1 MVVYSYKGERLA
13 EHSYLVLRLYCRA
26 FGTAHERLVA
36 KRLGMSPELVAR
48 TLRTACLLHDA
59 GKALTKFQ
67 EAVKQERGM
76 PFHEVVSALLV
87 YDTLSFALFDEGPV
101 VRHALSF
108 AAAYAVLQHHQ
119 AMRGFRE
126 ALHSGL
132 AHLLRL
138 GGGID
143 GGVVEEVKLAARMA
157 EHLFDAGG
165 VLEAFERSV
174 ERASREGLCTML
186 QEFMTTFTNIASGRA
201 PAGVALGRSSE
212 WAATWGRLQTALPLF
227 SAPLQLC
234 DYLAAY
240 LARGGRLRA
249 LHREALLQLRNA
261 SRNLFN
267 LTSAPTSSTLTL
279 KPRRSE

>member
-13 EHSYLVLRLYCRA
+13 EHSYLVLRLYCGA
-26 FGTAHERLVA
+26 FGTAHEKLVA
-36 KRLGMSPELVAR
+36 KRLRMSPELVAR

-67 EAVKQERGM
+67 EALKQERGM

-87 YDTLSFALFDEGPV
+87 YDTLSLALFDEGPV

-132 AHLLRL
+132 THLLRL

-143 GGVVEEVKLAARMA
+143 DGVVEEVKLAARMA
-157 EHLFDAGG
+157 EYLFDAGG

-186 QEFMTTFTNIASGRA
+186 QEFMTTFTNIASGHA
-201 PAGVALGRSSE
+201 PASIALGRSSE

-249 LHREALLQLRNA
+249 LHREALLLLRNA

-267 LTSAPTSSTLTL
+267 LTSASTSSTLTL
-279 KPRRSE
+279 KPCCLE

>member
-13 EHSYLVLRLYCRA
+13 EHSYLVLRLYCGA

-87 YDTLSFALFDEGPV
+87 YDTLSLPLFNEGPV

-132 AHLLRL
+132 THLLQL

-143 GGVVEEVKLAARMA
+143 GGVVEEMRLAARMA

-174 ERASREGLCTML
+174 ERASREGLCMML
-186 QEFMTTFTNIASGRA
+186 QEFMTTFTNIASGLA

-212 WAATWGRLQTALPLF
+212 WATTWGRLQTALPLF

-249 LHREALLQLRNA
+249 LHREMMLMLR
-261 SRNLFN
+261 R
-267 LTSAPTSSTLTL
+267 APTNLL
-279 KPRRSE
+279 KPNSASTPTAPRPKPRH

>member
-13 EHSYLVLRLYCRA
+13 EHSYLVLRLYCGA

-36 KRLGMSPELVAR
+36 KRLSMSPELVAR

-87 YDTLSFALFDEGPV
+87 YDTLSLALFGEGPV

-132 AHLLRL
+132 THLLQL

-143 GGVVEEVKLAARMA
+143 DGVVEEVKLAARMA

-186 QEFMTTFTNIASGRA
+186 QEFMTTFTNIASGHA
-201 PAGVALGRSSE
+201 PASIALGRSSE

-249 LHREALLQLRNA
+249 LHREALLLLRNA

-267 LTSAPTSSTLTL
+267 LTSASTSSTLTL
-279 KPRRSE
+279 KPCCLE

>member
-1 MVVYSYKGERLA
+1 
-13 EHSYLVLRLYCRA
+13 
-26 FGTAHERLVA
+26 
-36 KRLGMSPELVAR
+36 MSPELVAR

-67 EAVKQERGM
+67 EAVKRERGM

-87 YDTLSFALFDEGPV
+87 YDTLSLALFDEGPV

-132 AHLLRL
+132 THLLQL

-143 GGVVEEVKLAARMA
+143 GGVVEEMRLAARMT
-157 EHLFDAGG
+157 EHLFDAGS

-186 QEFMTTFTNIASGRA
+186 QEFMTTFTNIASGHA
-201 PAGVALGRSSE
+201 PASVALGRSSE
-212 WAATWGRLQTALPLF
+212 WATSWGRLQTALPLF

-249 LHREALLQLRNA
+249 LHREMMLMLR
-261 SRNLFN
+261 R
-267 LTSAPTSSTLTL
+267 APTNLL
-279 KPRRSE
+279 KPDSASTPTAPRPKPRH

>member
-13 EHSYLVLRLYCRA
+13 EHSYLVLRLYCGA
-26 FGTAHERLVA
+26 FGTAHEKLVA
-36 KRLGMSPELVAR
+36 KRLRMSPGLVAR

-67 EAVKQERGM
+67 EALKQERGM

-87 YDTLSFALFDEGPV
+87 YDTLSLALFDEGPV

-132 AHLLRL
+132 THLLRL

-143 GGVVEEVKLAARMA
+143 DGVVEEVKLAARMA

-186 QEFMTTFTNIASGRA
+186 QEFMTTFTNIASGHA
-201 PAGVALGRSSE
+201 PASIALGRSSE
-212 WAATWGRLQTALPLF
+212 WAATWGKLQTALPLF

-249 LHREALLQLRNA
+249 LHREALLLLRNA
-261 SRNLFN
+261 PRNLFN
-267 LTSAPTSSTLTL
+267 SASAPTSSTLTL
-279 KPRRSE
+279 KPRCLE

>member
-13 EHSYLVLRLYCRA
+13 EHSYLVLRLYCGA
-26 FGTAHERLVA
+26 FGTARERLVA

-87 YDTLSFALFDEGPV
+87 YDTLSLALFNEGPV

-132 AHLLRL
+132 THLLQL

-143 GGVVEEVKLAARMA
+143 GGVVEEMRLAARMA

-186 QEFMTTFTNIASGRA
+186 QEFMTTFTNIASGHA
-201 PAGVALGRSSE
+201 PASVALGRSSE
-212 WAATWGRLQTALPLF
+212 WATTWGRLQTALPLF

-249 LHREALLQLRNA
+249 LHREMMLMLR
-261 SRNLFN
+261 R
-267 LTSAPTSSTLTL
+267 APTNLL
-279 KPRRSE
+279 KPDSASTPTAPRPKPRH

>member
-13 EHSYLVLRLYCRA
+13 EHSYLVLRLYCGA
-26 FGTAHERLVA
+26 FGTSHEKLVA

-87 YDTLSFALFDEGPV
+87 YDTLSLALFDEGPV

-119 AMRGFRE
+119 AMRGFRAVLQE
-126 ALHSGL
+126 GL
-132 AHLLRL
+132 QHLIRL
-138 GGGID
+138 GCSID
-143 GGVVEEVKLAARMA
+143 KGVVEEVRLAARMV
-157 EHLFDAGG
+157 EHLFDAGS

-174 ERASREGLCTML
+174 ERASSEGLCTML
-186 QEFMTTFTNIASGRA
+186 QEFMTTFTNIASGHA
-201 PAGVALGRSSE
+201 PASVALGRSSE
-212 WAATWGRLQTALPLF
+212 WVATWGRLQTALPLF

-240 LARGGRLRA
+240 LARGERRLRA
-249 LHREALLQLRNA
+249 LHREALLLLRNA

-267 LTSAPTSSTLTL
+267 SVGAPASGAPALN
-279 KPRRSE
+279 PY